1 MQDKVIITCAV
12 TGSGATVGKHPA
24 IPVTPEEIARAV
36 IEAGEAGAAI
46 AHIHVRDPK
55 TGKPSRDPALFRD
68 VVERVRASRSDIILN
83 LSCGAGGRY
92 DPHPDD
98 PRQHGPGSTM
108 TQPAERMRHVTEM
121 KPEICSLDVGT
132 MNMGEFAFVNI
143 PRHLREMAKLMRDA
157 GAKPELEVFDAG
169 HIRFAAQMVADGLVD
184 APPLFQIVLGVAWGA
199 PQTPETMAFMKSLLP
214 KGANWAAFGISRME
228 FPMAA
233 QAVLL
238 GGHVRVGLEDNLYVD
253 KGVFGS
259 NAQLVDKA
267 VKIVRLLGPEV
278 ATPAEAR
285 QILGLR
291 GTQ

>member
-1 MQDKVIITCAV
+1 MQDKIIITCAV
-12 TGSGATVGKHPA
+12 TGSGDTVGKHPA
-24 IPVTPEEIARAV
+24 IPVTPEEIANAA
-36 IEAGEAGAAI
+36 ISAGEAGAAI

-55 TGKPSRDPALFRD
+55 TGKPSRDPVLFRE
-68 VVERVRASRSDIILN
+68 VVERVRASTSDIILN

-92 DPHPDD
+92 DPGLDD
-98 PRQHGPGSTM
+98 PRQAGPLTTM
-108 TQPAERMRHVTEM
+108 ALPADRVRHVTEM
-121 KPEICSLDVGT
+121 KPEMCSLDVAT
-132 MNMGEFAFVNI
+132 MNMGEVAFVHV
-143 PRHLREMAKLMRDA
+143 PRHLREMAKLMREA
-157 GAKPELEVFDAG
+157 GSKPELEVFDSG
-169 HIRFAAQMVADGLVD
+169 HLRLACRLIEEGLID

-199 PQTPETMAFMKSLLP
+199 PQTPEAMIYLKSLLP

-253 KGVFGS
+253 RGVFGS
-259 NAQLVDKA
+259 NAQLVEKA
-267 VKIVRLLGPEV
+267 VKLIRLLGPEV

-285 QILGLR
+285 KLLGLR